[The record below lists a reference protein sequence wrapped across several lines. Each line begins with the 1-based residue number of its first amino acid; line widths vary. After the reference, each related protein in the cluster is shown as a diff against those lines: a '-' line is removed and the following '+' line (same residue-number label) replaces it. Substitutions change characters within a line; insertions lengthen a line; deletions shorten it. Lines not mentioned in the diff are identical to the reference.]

1 MLQKEKCTA
10 GLDRVSSRSISLLD
24 HQSSERFEL
33 LAVPDFGPIVSGRR
47 RKKISGQT
55 FEAAEDSDENLDAAQ
70 QTHSGKKSET
80 AAWKII

>member
-1 MLQKEKCTA
+1 M
-10 GLDRVSSRSISLLD
+10 SSSSISPLD
-24 HQSSERFEL
+24 HERPEGFEL

-55 FEAAEDSDENLDAAQ
+55 FEAAKDSDENLDAAQ
-70 QTHSGKKSET
+70 QTHSGEKSET